1 MTKAQAREQ
10 ERQEAITQL
19 REMVKPG
26 DTLYTICRHVSRSGM
41 SRRISVYTKDHQMI
55 DYLVAQAT
63 GFSLAKHEG
72 LSVGGCGMD
81 MGFHVVE
88 SLSSVLYGGYGRSET
103 SQGYKCLGKDGNC
116 PSNYH
121 VNYRYH
127 KDDGPQRWD
136 LLHTDGYAIR
146 QRWL

>member
-41 SRRISVYTKDHQMI
+41 SRRISVYTADHKMI
-55 DYLVAQAT
+55 DWLVCQAT
-63 GFSLAKHEG
+63 GMTLAKHEG
-72 LSVGGCGMD
+72 ISVGGCGMD

-88 SLSSVLYGGYGRSET
+88 SLSSVLYGKYNDVGI
-103 SQGYKCLGKDGNC
+103 GYKCLGKDGNC

-136 LLHTDGYAIR
+136 LVHTDGYAIR